1 MITLKELKL
10 FSAIAL
16 LLFATTVNS
25 AQRIISVDLRATQ
38 IIQQLDATSFLVAAD
53 LSSRHLLE
61 KNEIANIGYHRA
73 LSTEGLL
80 SLKPTILVGSE
91 AMGPASTLD
100 ILALTGTKIV
110 QYQTPY
116 TLEQLEKNVRVIST
130 ALEQEE
136 HVTKVLHALSQ
147 SINALN
153 ALSTQYQTA
162 LFLLSA
168 QGGHGGI
175 AGINT
180 GGSAFLSLLG
190 LTNLADYEGY
200 RKVSAEGL
208 VALDPDVIIV
218 ASANNK
224 VEEQTQSSANIY
236 SNSYTN
242 SKTDNNGVYRLTR
255 AAKAGRVFTINPRSL
270 IAGLSFESIEQ
281 AIALKS
287 ALTKQPKLSAALGL
301 SK

>member
-10 FSAIAL
+10 SLAIAL
-16 LLFATTVNS
+16 LLFATTVHS
-25 AQRIISVDLRATQ
+25 AQRIISADLGATQ
-38 IIQQLDATSFLVAAD
+38 IIQHLDATSFLVAAN
-53 LSSRHLLE
+53 LSSRHLLK
-61 KNEIANIGYHRA
+61 KNEVANIGYHRA

-91 AMGPASTLD
+91 AMGPESTLD
-100 ILALTGTKIV
+100 ILARTGTKIV

-116 TLEQLEKNVRVIST
+116 TLEQLRTNVRVIST
-130 ALEQEE
+130 ALDQEE
-136 HVTKVLHALSQ
+136 HATKVLHALNQ

-153 ALSTQYQTA
+153 ALRTHYQTA

-175 AGINT
+175 AGMNT

-224 VEEQTQSSANIY
+224 VEEQTESS
-236 SNSYTN
+236 TN
-242 SKTDNNGVYRLTR
+242 SDTNINSNTQSKGVYRLTR

-287 ALTKQPKLSAALGL
+287 ALARQPKLSAALGL